1 MQVQQGINSDDGIVP
16 KGELFDICQDF
27 VLKDKPYI
35 FNYKNFMAHMRGVE
49 PSAFEQI
56 KTKPRDLEF
65 TILDG

>member
-49 PSAFEQI
+49 PSAFE
-56 KTKPRDLEF
+56 
-65 TILDG
+65 